1 MRRQAAPFA
10 EIVVAWSRR
19 SHQACQPAFSYKH
32 NDNFL
37 RKQGMSRPSMVKQAR
52 LHKQFLR
59 RSENQVE
66 GCTPSYKL
74 KLKRCTQHLFDLII
88 SSWVHTSIQGARVSP
103 WWEQWLEHSPPTNM
117 AQASSPGVDAI
128 CGLAL
133 FLVLSFARRV
143 FFFGF
148 CGIFP
153 PPTIYFSL
161 GRKRWIHKRSQKK
174 I

>member
-1 MRRQAAPFA
+1 MRTR
-10 EIVVAWSRR
+10 
-19 SHQACQPAFSYKH
+19 
-32 NDNFL
+32 
-37 RKQGMSRPSMVKQAR
+37 
-52 LHKQFLR
+52 
-59 RSENQVE
+59 

-74 KLKRCTQHLFDLII
+74 KLKRCTQHRFGLII

-103 WWEQWLEHSPPTNM
+103 WWEHWLEHSPPTNV

-143 FFFGF
+143 FFWGGF
-148 CGIFP
+148 PVFFP

-161 GRKRWIHKRSQKK
+161 GRKWLIHKRSQKK
-174 I
+174 IEIFWFFWLQFCSLRGRCSKGNRKGILGRGGR